1 MTILD
6 LQETLAKEVGRIL
19 KDVATENAAGEKV
32 SGVTVHR
39 QQLPIIVSDEEDAS
53 QFFPYAIVRLTE
65 GACADDDSPWDVTAD
80 VILGV
85 HDEDARNQGHEHI
98 MVMCQ
103 RLIDRFAAK
112 PLLNGKYWAHPNIE
126 WAVQDADAYP
136 YYFGGVRITFSVPR
150 IGRRMTAYD

>member
-85 HDEDARNQGHEHI
+85 HDEDAPEILHLFIPVKDYPMANRMLREGAGYIHN
-98 MVMCQ
+98 
-103 RLIDRFAAK
+103 
-112 PLLNGKYWAHPNIE
+112 
-126 WAVQDADAYP
+126 AYCKAEKMRK
-136 YYFGGVRITFSVPR
+136 GGTKL
-150 IGRRMTAYD
+150 

>member
-1 MTILD
+1 MTIFD
-6 LQETLAKEVGRIL
+6 LQESLAEEVGRIL
-19 KDVATENAAGEKV
+19 KDVETANAAGEKV

-53 QFFPYAIVRLTE
+53 QFFPYAIVRLIE
-65 GACADDDSPWDVTAD
+65 GACADDDSPWGVTAD

-85 HDEDARNQGHEHI
+85 HDEDPRNQGHAHV

-103 RLIDRFAAK
+103 RLVDRFAAE
-112 PLLNGKYWAHPNIE
+112 PLLDGKYWAHPNIE

-136 YYFGGVRITFSVPR
+136 YFFGGVRLQFSVPK
-150 IGRRMTAYD
+150 IGRSMTAYD